1 MIACFGPY
9 SREDIIKNSKEIPKI
24 CNEWNSLDSSLQEV
38 YQNDIISLYKVL
50 LTYTCAWNNSDTEL
64 KEALHNLLSQD
75 YVDLIIKH
83 IGLDVSLSKTF
94 L

>member
-1 MIACFGPY
+1 MPTCFGPY

-38 YQNDIISLYKVL
+38 YRYDIISLYKVL

-64 KEALHNLLSQD
+64 KEALRNLLSQD
-75 YVDLIIKH
+75 YADLILKH
-83 IGLDVSLSKTF
+83 INLDISRPF
-94 L
+94 YD